1 MTSVLTAFLPLT
13 TTFTAPAECWNG
25 PWIYQNVPT
34 TWWKVGGDNVPSC
47 FPPAFPFSNS
57 RIVYSPGICPAG
69 WTSACQRPMTRSG
82 TTQVITSCCPPSF
95 QCASTSRAVHDW
107 EDQFG
112 CASPYS
118 VNTAAWNMS
127 PDAIYVNSIYQLQV
141 MIVDAT
147 TTSSSSA
154 PSAPSAPSTPAT
166 LPTPASATTSTSA
179 PTSSLS
185 GAPSTDNGDLSK
197 GAIAGIAIGALVGAA
212 VIALLSYIAWTIR
225 RQRRR
230 DEGSHASPV
239 RYSEHPV
246 AVEYGVPQYYN
257 SEPTELDSSR
267 VHELKA

>member
-13 TTFTAPAECWNG
+13 TTFTAPAPCWNG

-82 TTQVITSCCPPSF
+82 TTLDVTSCCPSSF

-112 CASPYS
+112 CASSYS

-147 TTSSSSA
+147 TTSSSSSS
-154 PSAPSAPSTPAT
+154 SAPSSPSTPAT
-166 LPTPASATTSTSA
+166 LPTPASATPSTSA
-179 PTSSLS
+179 PISSVSELPRAGS
-185 GAPSTDNGDLSK
+185 GNLSK

-212 VIALLSYIAWTIR
+212 VIALLSYIAWTVR
-225 RQRRR
+225 RQHRRN
-230 DEGSHASPV
+230 ALSPPSTIQ
-239 RYSEHPV
+239 YSEHPV
-246 AVEYGVPQYYN
+246 AVEYGAPHYYN
-257 SEPTELDSSR
+257 TGPTELDSAR